1 MTRKATRPRL
11 VTPAFLLIA
20 LSTLAYFIA
29 EGALIP
35 TVPQYVEGPL
45 GGSESAVGIV
55 VGAFAVTALLFRP
68 WAGRLADRRGRRFV
82 MLIGMVLFGSSV
94 AGYVVADSISL
105 MVVMRL
111 LTGAGAAFFFVGAAT
126 AVTDLAPEARR
137 GEALSF
143 FSLSLYAGVGAGPVL
158 GEVAVQASGYDLA
171 WWLIVAASVL
181 AFALALPV
189 PDTRPP
195 ERDTGPLRIVHPA
208 AIVPGLVILASIWG
222 MAGFFAFTPLYVDE
236 LALSDSR
243 FVFVLFSVVVLLI
256 RGFGAKIP
264 DRLGPGR
271 AARGALA
278 TSALGLLVI
287 GIFDTS
293 AGLLVGTAIL
303 GVGVALAFPALM
315 TMTVA
320 AAPPAERGAAVGTF
334 SAFVDLAFGVGPLT
348 LGFVAEGLG
357 LRAVYFAAAGV
368 ALVGLVV
375 LAIRRQRRR
384 RQGARARAEVPV
396 PEIPA

>member
-1 MTRKATRPRL
+1 MTREATRPRL

-45 GGSESAVGIV
+45 GGSEAAVGIV
-55 VGAFAVTALLFRP
+55 VGAFAVTALLLRP

-82 MLIGMVLFGSSV
+82 MLIGMVMFAAAG
-94 AGYVVADSISL
+94 AGYVVAESSWL

-137 GEALSF
+137 GEAFSF
-143 FSLSLYAGVGAGPVL
+143 FSLALYAGVGVGPVL
-158 GEVAVQASGYDLA
+158 GEVAVQASGFDLA

-195 ERDTGPLRIVHPA
+195 ERDEGPMRIVHPA
-208 AIVPGLVILASIWG
+208 AIVPGLVILASVWG
-222 MAGFFAFTPLYVDE
+222 MAGFFAFTPLYAKE
-236 LALSDSR
+236 LGLADSR
-243 FVFVLFSVVVLLI
+243 FVFLLFSVVVLLI

-271 AARGALA
+271 AAR
-278 TSALGLLVI
+278 SALVLSGVALLVI
-287 GIFDTS
+287 GLFDSTP
-293 AGLLVGTAIL
+293 GLLVGTAIL

-348 LGFVAEGLG
+348 LGFVAEALG

-368 ALVGLVV
+368 AFIGLIV
-375 LAIRRQRRR
+375 LGIRGRRR
-384 RQGARARAEVPV
+384 WRSARRAKPEMPV

>member
-1 MTRKATRPRL
+1 
-11 VTPAFLLIA
+11 
-20 LSTLAYFIA
+20 
-29 EGALIP
+29 
-35 TVPQYVEGPL
+35 
-45 GGSESAVGIV
+45 
-55 VGAFAVTALLFRP
+55 
-68 WAGRLADRRGRRFV
+68 
-82 MLIGMVLFGSSV
+82 SSV
-94 AGYVVADSISL
+94 AGYVVAESIWL

-126 AVTDLAPEARR
+126 AVTDIAPEARR

-158 GEVAVQASGYDLA
+158 GEVAVQASGFDLA

-181 AFALALPV
+181 ALALAVPV

-195 ERDTGPLRIVHPA
+195 ERDLGPLKIVHPA

-222 MAGFFAFTPLYVDE
+222 MAGFFAFTPLYAKE
-236 LALSDSR
+236 LGLADSR
-243 FVFVLFSVVVLLI
+243 FVFLLFSVVVLLI

-271 AARGALA
+271 AAR
-278 TSALGLLVI
+278 SALVLSGVALLVI
-287 GIFDTS
+287 GLFDSTP
-293 AGLLVGTAIL
+293 GLLVGTAIL

-348 LGFVAEGLG
+348 LGFVAEALG
-357 LRAVYFAAAGV
+357 LRAVYLAAAGV
-368 ALVGLVV
+368 AFLGLVL
-375 LAIRRQRRR
+375 LAVRGQRRR
-384 RQGARARAEVPV
+384 RGARRARPETPV

>member
-1 MTRKATRPRL
+1 MTREATRPRL

-45 GGSESAVGIV
+45 GGSEAAVGIV
-55 VGAFAVTALLFRP
+55 VGAFAVTALLLRP

-82 MLIGMVLFGSSV
+82 MLVGMVLFASSV
-94 AGYVVADSISL
+94 AGYVVADSIWL

-137 GEALSF
+137 GEAFSF
-143 FSLSLYAGVGAGPVL
+143 FSLALYAGVGVGPVL
-158 GEVAVQASGYDLA
+158 GEVAVQASGFDLA

-195 ERDTGPLRIVHPA
+195 ERDEGPMRIVHPA
-208 AIVPGLVILASIWG
+208 AIVPGLVILASVWG
-222 MAGFFAFTPLYVDE
+222 MAGFFAFTPLYAKE
-236 LALSDSR
+236 LGLADSR
-243 FVFVLFSVVVLLI
+243 FVFLLFSVVVLLI

-271 AARGALA
+271 AAR
-278 TSALGLLVI
+278 SALVLSGVALLVI
-287 GIFDTS
+287 GLFDSTP
-293 AGLLVGTAIL
+293 GLLVGTAIL

-348 LGFVAEGLG
+348 LGFVAEAAG
-357 LRAVYFAAAGV
+357 LRAVYLAAAGV
-368 ALVGLVV
+368 AFIGLIV
-375 LAIRRQRRR
+375 LMIRGQRRR
-384 RQGARARAEVPV
+384 RGRRPEPGMPV
-396 PEIPA
+396 PEMPA

>member
-1 MTRKATRPRL
+1 MTREATRPRL

-35 TVPQYVEGPL
+35 TVPRYVEGPL
-45 GGSESAVGIV
+45 GGSESAVGMV
-55 VGAFAVTALLFRP
+55 VGAFALTALLFRP

-94 AGYVVADSISL
+94 AGYVVAGSIWL

-137 GEALSF
+137 GEAISF

-158 GEVAVQASGYDLA
+158 GEVAVSASGFDLA

-181 AFALALPV
+181 ALALALPV

-195 ERDTGPLRIVHPA
+195 ERDEGPMRIAHPA

-222 MAGFFAFTPLYVDE
+222 MAGFFAFTPLYVEE
-236 LALSDSR
+236 LGLSDSR
-243 FVFVLFSVVVLLI
+243 FVFLLFSGVVLLI

-271 AARGALA
+271 AAR
-278 TSALGLLVI
+278 SALVASAVALLVI
-287 GIFDTS
+287 GTFDTTP
-293 AGLLVGTAIL
+293 GLLIGTAIL

-320 AAPPAERGAAVGTF
+320 SAPPAERGAAVGTF

-348 LGFVAEGLG
+348 LGFVAEAAG
-357 LRAVYFAAAGV
+357 LRSVYFAAAGV
-368 ALVGLVV
+368 AFLGLVM
-375 LAIRRQRRR
+375 LAVRRQRRR
-384 RQGARARAEVPV
+384 RGRRPEPEMPV

>member
-1 MTRKATRPRL
+1 MTREATRPRL

-45 GGSESAVGIV
+45 GGSEAAVGIV
-55 VGAFAVTALLFRP
+55 VGAFAVTALLLRP

-82 MLIGMVLFGSSV
+82 MLVGMVLFASSV
-94 AGYVVADSISL
+94 AGYVVAESIWL

-137 GEALSF
+137 GEAFSF
-143 FSLSLYAGVGAGPVL
+143 FSLALYAGVGVGPVL
-158 GEVAVQASGYDLA
+158 GEVAVQASGFDLA

-195 ERDTGPLRIVHPA
+195 ERDEGPMRIVHPA
-208 AIVPGLVILASIWG
+208 AIVPGLVILASVWG
-222 MAGFFAFTPLYVDE
+222 MAGFFAFTPLYAKE
-236 LALSDSR
+236 LGLADSR
-243 FVFVLFSVVVLLI
+243 FVFLLFSVVVLLI

-271 AARGALA
+271 AAR
-278 TSALGLLVI
+278 SALVLSGVALLVI
-287 GIFDTS
+287 GLFDSTP
-293 AGLLVGTAIL
+293 GLLVGTAIL

-348 LGFVAEGLG
+348 LGFVAEAAG
-357 LRAVYFAAAGV
+357 LRAVYLAAAGV
-368 ALVGLVV
+368 AFIGLIV
-375 LAIRRQRRR
+375 LMIRGQRRR
-384 RQGARARAEVPV
+384 RGRRPEPEMPV
-396 PEIPA
+396 PEMPA